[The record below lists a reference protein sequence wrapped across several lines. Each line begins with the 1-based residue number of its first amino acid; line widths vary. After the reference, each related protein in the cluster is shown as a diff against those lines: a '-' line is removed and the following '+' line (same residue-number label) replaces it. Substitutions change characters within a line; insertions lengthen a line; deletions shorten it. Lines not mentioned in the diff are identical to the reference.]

1 MTFSPFHTFRGAAQ
15 WRALTA
21 GEWCRYVI
29 VSLGVEVP
37 GYDDVYY
44 EPGGDT
50 DAADFIADQL
60 DDQQHFE
67 QVTTPKRGCFALL
80 SAAGNPIHVGFMLD
94 DRQMIH
100 TRAGVG
106 PSVDD
111 VTTIKWK
118 GRILGFYNYRPA
130 NDR

>member
-1 MTFSPFHTFRGAAQ
+1 MEGADCWGMVQ
-15 WRALTA
+15 I
-21 GEWCRYVI
+21 CY
-29 VSLGVEVP
+29 SKFMGVEVP

-67 QVTTPKRGCFALL
+67 RVTSPERGCFALL
-80 SAAGNPIHVGFMLD
+80 SVAGNPIHVGFMLD
-94 DRQMIH
+94 NRQMIH
-100 TRAGVG
+100 TRSGVG